1 MSPEHIGLAC
11 DGSSSNPET
20 TYFRGNWSKL
30 SLKSQRSIFTVVC
43 RRSYRKRQL
52 CNQHSVCGNVRRTV
66 NFGSEIDKRLSIP
79 KVTRICL
86 FRAGFITHSRIRQT
100 IGSSWGWWD
109 VFFTSAP
116 RDLNYQSEEP
126 QKKRKRSASASAKH
140 WLPLIWQTNQNPT
153 TIATAMTAT
162 GAKLCS
168 SGALRRL
175 VPYCG
180 SIPSYRLTNALVC

>member
-1 MSPEHIGLAC
+1 MVWYDLELAPTKLQELNQEDMSPEHIGLAC

-100 IGSSWGWWD
+100 IGSSCFVLSCFPFGIFL
-109 VFFTSAP
+109 FF
-116 RDLNYQSEEP
+116 
-126 QKKRKRSASASAKH
+126 
-140 WLPLIWQTNQNPT
+140 PLV
-153 TIATAMTAT
+153 
-162 GAKLCS
+162 LLSSSFCS
-168 SGALRRL
+168 LVALRGFCWRFYVSGPAVML
-175 VPYCG
+175 G
-180 SIPSYRLTNALVC
+180 T